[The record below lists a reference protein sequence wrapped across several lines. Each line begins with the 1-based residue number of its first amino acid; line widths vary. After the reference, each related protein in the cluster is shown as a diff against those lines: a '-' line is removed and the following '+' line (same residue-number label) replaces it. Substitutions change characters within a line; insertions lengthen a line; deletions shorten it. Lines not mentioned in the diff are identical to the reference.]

1 MRREIRRLM
10 ITAHPRSGKTHLVSK
25 RFPEF
30 YLSQPEFYSHE
41 LIHAGYGSEI
51 VLDAGRELRNL
62 LSRPEHLDVFPGVTV
77 SGDSRAAD
85 HWTTNK
91 GGIYI
96 ASGTGGSIVGRGG
109 DLIILDD
116 CVKGTAE
123 AHSKNIQGQTWAW
136 YLADLLSRRHKNS
149 ATIVIGTRWTDYDL
163 MGKLL
168 AEMDAGGDEWVHLH
182 FPAIDADGRACAES
196 RIPLAQLVETR
207 RTVPVPTWNS
217 LWMGDPTPAEG
228 SFFPADKLIEYGP
241 ADLEVVDPTT
251 GKPIARP
258 MTFYG
263 ASDFAA
269 TPDGGDYSV
278 HLVVG
283 LDPFDNIYIMD
294 LWRKQADPA
303 VSIDAMIDMMETWKP
318 MFWAH
323 EKGTLDRALSPFM
336 SKRMAERRA
345 YYHMVRFASARDREE
360 RCQSILGR
368 ISMGKVR
375 FPRHQ
380 EFWPVMQN
388 EIVRFP
394 HSAHDDQ
401 VDCLALIGRMLAGMT
416 AGRMPP
422 GAPPPGRLLTVG
434 GKPTPAYNLMRYDD
448 LLAEEESL
456 RPRRRRRR

>member
-1 MRREIRRLM
+1 
-10 ITAHPRSGKTHLVSK
+10 
-25 RFPEF
+25 
-30 YLSQPEFYSHE
+30 
-41 LIHAGYGSEI
+41 
-51 VLDAGRELRNL
+51 
-62 LSRPEHLDVFPGVTV
+62 
-77 SGDSRAAD
+77 
-85 HWTTNK
+85 
-91 GGIYI
+91 
-96 ASGTGGSIVGRGG
+96 
-109 DLIILDD
+109 
-116 CVKGTAE
+116 
-123 AHSKNIQGQTWAW
+123 
-136 YLADLLSRRHKNS
+136 
-149 ATIVIGTRWTDYDL
+149 

-182 FPAIDADGRACAES
+182 FPAIDTDGRACAES

-207 RTVPVPTWNS
+207 RTVPAPTWNS

-269 TPDGGDYSV
+269 TPDGGDWSV

-294 LWRKQADPA
+294 LWREQTDPA

-323 EKGTLDRALSPFM
+323 EKGTLDRALTPFM
-336 SKRMAERRA
+336 AKRMAERRA

-375 FPRHQ
+375 FPTHE

-434 GKPTPAYNLMRYDD
+434 GKPTPGYNLMTYDD